1 MFTTTIKRSFVLAV
15 AFAVTLLVQLAST
28 LPAYAATRT
37 WDGGGDGT
45 TFSDPLNWVSDIVPV
60 SGDNIDLD
68 TTGMANGG
76 TINNDLTAGTQ
87 LGSISLTGTGSG
99 SYTIGGNSV
108 VLTGGINNSATYNF
122 AKFFVE
128 IDITLN
134 GNQAFNADSKLT
146 IGASDNSNTLD
157 VATFTMTKTGQYPL
171 VVNSTVSGSG
181 GLNISSGDYV
191 ADGSNPVAVTVATG
205 GTLKG
210 TGTVGNV
217 TVNSGGA
224 VAPGLSP
231 GCLTTS
237 NLTYVSGSTYIVE
250 IDGATVCTQYDQT
263 QVTGAI
269 DLGNATLDIQRL
281 STYTP
286 ADGTVFIIIDNTG
299 ESDGAPLA
307 VTGTF
312 NGLAEGATTTV
323 DGIVYTVSY
332 VGGDGNDVVLSAT
345 TVTAPNTGFGSETAN
360 YIFIALFT
368 AATAA
373 TLVVAGRKLQKAKNQ
388 ITT

>member
-1 MFTTTIKRSFVLAV
+1 V
-15 AFAVTLLVQLAST
+15 
-28 LPAYAATRT
+28 
-37 WDGGGDGT
+37 
-45 TFSDPLNWVSDIVPV
+45 
-60 SGDNIDLD
+60 
-68 TTGMANGG
+68 
-76 TINNDLTAGTQ
+76 
-87 LGSISLTGTGSG
+87 
-99 SYTIGGNSV
+99 
-108 VLTGGINNSATYNF
+108 
-122 AKFFVE
+122 
-128 IDITLN
+128 IT
-134 GNQAFNADSKLT
+134 DSKMT
-146 IGASDNSNTLD
+146 IGASDGSNTLD
-157 VATFTMTKTGQYPL
+157 LGTFTLSKSGQYPL
-171 VVNSTVSGSG
+171 TINSVLSGSG
-181 GLNISSGDYV
+181 GITVTEGDFV
-191 ADGSNPVAVTVATG
+191 ADGSSSFTGTVTVSSG

-263 QVTGAI
+263 QVTGTI

-323 DGIVYTVSY
+323 DGVVYTVSY

-345 TVTAPNTGFGSETAN
+345 AVTAPNTGFGSETAN
-360 YIFIALFT
+360 YMFIALFT